1 MTFSISPFIKRFSI
15 LGAVCFALGL
25 SSLAGAARSGEQ
37 IFNTYCVACH
47 MSGVAGAPKFGD
59 QADWQP
65 RIDKGIDTLLKD
77 AISGIKAM
85 PPRGLCFDCSDDELK
100 LAIEYMIDNS
110 KD

>member
-1 MTFSISPFIKRFSI
+1 VTVSIPPSIKRFSI

-37 IFNTYCVACH
+37 VFNTYCVACH
-47 MSGVAGAPKFGD
+47 MSGVAGAPRFGNHE
-59 QADWQP
+59 DWQP
-65 RIDKGIDTLLKD
+65 RIDKGLDTLLKV

-85 PPRGLCFDCSDDELK
+85 PPKGLCFDCSDDELK